1 MALKFRYFRSVLI
14 NNIEI
19 WFKIRAVALTTNALT
34 HKTNSV
40 VGQLYSRNASQV
52 MLIATPEA
60 SPKYD
65 DSYMGYSV
73 TVGDFVGHGIQ
84 GVAVGVPRGADLKGL
99 VSFVIISASNKRLS
113 VILLIISPSP

>member
-1 MALKFRYFRSVLI
+1 
-14 NNIEI
+14 
-19 WFKIRAVALTTNALT
+19 
-34 HKTNSV
+34 
-40 VGQLYSRNASQV
+40 

-84 GVAVGVPRGADLKGL
+84 GVAVGVPRGASLKGL
-99 VSFVIISASNKRLS
+99 VSSEKKKKY
-113 VILLIISPSP
+113 